1 MFEPLAGALS
11 DQAPEV
17 REKAA
22 IWLGR
27 LKDSRAFEPLM
38 GAMNEKSGAVRA
50 AAVRSLGWLGD
61 ARAVKPLLDALS
73 DDEFVQQ
80 EANQALIELG
90 DPEPETRLSTAIS
103 SSSLGLRLAA
113 ALDLANRHDRRA
125 LAPLADVLTQSWD
138 GMKYDHKERK
148 SAIEGLLKF
157 RDADAV
163 PALLFA
169 VGDDDFEVKVVA
181 NQALIALGDPQPFE
195 RLSRVI
201 EFRHIDEKAALRQ
214 AYQRTEPNPEDAKR
228 WMAEDLELRLEAVKA
243 LGKSGDLRGIP
254 LFLEV
259 LDSGNEEMRE
269 TANQALID
277 LGDPEPY
284 DRLAKLIRYPG
295 QLGASAAAQLAER
308 GGVCAIEI
316 LSRALTDDDPE
327 VKLKA
332 ASWLITLSD
341 APKFDALLILLYDGE
356 TWQRKKAAEALGA
369 LGDLRAVRPLLGRL
383 CDPDREVRD
392 TASTALMELGDP
404 EPEKHRAVLRE
415 QQHDHAIEV
424 LEDWEAS
431 GELESIH
438 AVRTL
443 CQLGDPDASSVLK
456 RVMRQWPSD
465 DLAYEVIVALGKLG
479 DPSAIHMLMKPMVD
493 EDAWSVLRGAAE
505 QAVTDIVNKERESGL
520 GYLLEELQYGESVQI
535 AAARL
540 LGELGDESV
549 VEDLKGLTQEEDFNV
564 RAAAEKALQRLESR
578 GISVGT
584 RTELTLRN
592 RIELA
597 GVIQSIELPEGWSE
611 ITLDHDSLSQ
621 YSVRSFSSPDAPEV
635 LVKVVLRLCKLHLTV
650 GANLA
655 ACLSHERTLD
665 QKELDGIIAVLGIL
679 GDPKAFMSFTASVE
693 GVNGQKVVWLRG
705 NLANEPYTVNVC
717 FARSASDEYRVEEFW
732 CIAPNALWSRYEP
745 LFATITRSIEWNSG

>member
-1 MFEPLAGALS
+1 MTDHTENEEFLQGLRNENPEVRWRTALHLKSWADSRSADLLKTALATDASPKVRWVAALSLGFRGAEGREAGMFEPLAGALS
-11 DQAPEV
+11 DEDPEV

-38 GAMNEKSGAVRA
+38 GAMNDKSGAVRA
-50 AAVRSLGWLGD
+50 ATARSLGWLGD

-163 PALLFA
+163 SALVFA
-169 VGDDDFEVKVVA
+169 IGDDDFEVKIAA
-181 NQALIALGDPQPFE
+181 NQALIELGDPQPFE

-201 EFRHIDEKAALRQ
+201 EFPHIDEKAALRQ
-214 AYQRTEPNPEDAKR
+214 AHQRTEANLEDAKR

-254 LFLEV
+254 LFLEA
-259 LDSGNEEMRE
+259 LDSRNEEMRE
-269 TANQALID
+269 NANQALID

-284 DRLAKLIRYPG
+284 DRPAKLIQYPRS
-295 QLGASAAAQLAER
+295 QLGRSAFAQLADR
-308 GGVCAIEI
+308 GGVHAIEI
-316 LSRALTDDDPE
+316 LSRALTNNDPE
-327 VKLKA
+327 VKLNA
-332 ASWLITLSD
+332 ASALITLSD
-341 APKFDALLILLYDGE
+341 APKFDALLILLYDGD
-356 TWQRKKAAEALGA
+356 TWQRKKAAKALGA
-369 LGDLRAVRPLLGRL
+369 LGDLRAVRPLLGLL
-383 CDPDREVRD
+383 CDDDREVRD
-392 TASTALMELGDP
+392 TASTALMDLGDP
-404 EPEKHRAVLRE
+404 EPEKHRVVLRE

-443 CQLGDPDASSVLK
+443 CELGDPDASSILE
-456 RVMRQWPSD
+456 RVMEESPSD
-465 DLAYEVIVALGKLG
+465 DLAYEVIVSLGELG
-479 DPSAIHMLMKPMVD
+479 APSTIHTLMKTMVD
-493 EDAWSVLRGAAE
+493 EDAWSGLREAAE
-505 QAVTDIVNKERESGL
+505 QAVIDIVNKERESGL
-520 GYLLEELQYGESVQI
+520 SYLLEELQYGEPVQI

-540 LGELGDESV
+540 LGELGDQSV
-549 VEDLKGLTQEEDFNV
+549 VEDLKGLTQEEDCNV
-564 RAAAEKALQRLESR
+564 RAAAERALQKLESR
-578 GISVGT
+578 GIK
-584 RTELTLRN
+584 
-592 RIELA
+592 I
-597 GVIQSIELPEGWSE
+597 
-611 ITLDHDSLSQ
+611 
-621 YSVRSFSSPDAPEV
+621 
-635 LVKVVLRLCKLHLTV
+635 K
-650 GANLA
+650 
-655 ACLSHERTLD
+655 
-665 QKELDGIIAVLGIL
+665 
-679 GDPKAFMSFTASVE
+679 
-693 GVNGQKVVWLRG
+693 
-705 NLANEPYTVNVC
+705 
-717 FARSASDEYRVEEFW
+717 
-732 CIAPNALWSRYEP
+732 
-745 LFATITRSIEWNSG
+745 